1 MAINTD
7 KTKIMIFHHKSKN
20 VSSEVNFVF
29 NNNDIDAVQDQRFI
43 YPIEKITNETCPN
56 PAF

>member
-1 MAINTD
+1 M
-7 KTKIMIFHHKSKN
+7 
-20 VSSEVNFVF
+20 F